1 MYAATLPS
9 DNVPDL
15 GAQTP
20 ASTRASEG
28 MHGCADMAFAVDAGT
43 TRLKDLYQTSPLR
56 VLFPGKAPG
65 DVLSAAL
72 VTTSGG
78 LLGGDRLTVGVRV
91 DTSAAVQVIGQAAE
105 KVYRSKGPDTL
116 FDVDLK
122 VADDAWLEWLPQ
134 ETIVF
139 DHARLRRRTC
149 VDVAPG
155 GTFFGAEMLV
165 FGRTA
170 MGETL
175 NQGLIRDAWEVRRAG
190 KLQWADALHL
200 EGDLTVPLNHP
211 AGFASARAAA
221 TSILVADDASDRLAF
236 VRDILDGAPDG
247 VKCAATVVN
256 GVLVTR
262 WLAFDTQALRA
273 AFGVYWSAM
282 RHEVKGLPRVMP
294 RLWQM

>member
-1 MYAATLPS
+1 MYVATSPS
-9 DNVPDL
+9 SVLQDEC
-15 GAQTP
+15 AQTSVAP
-20 ASTRASEG
+20 IDG
-28 MHGCADMAFAVDAGT
+28 MHGSVKLVYAHGDNGT
-43 TRLKDLYQTSPLR
+43 HLKDLYQASPLR

-65 DVLSAAL
+65 DITSAAL

-78 LLGGDRLTVGVRV
+78 LVGGDRLDIEVTI
-91 DTSAAVQVIGQAAE
+91 DASAAVQIIGQAAE
-105 KVYRSKGPDTL
+105 KVYRSKGPDTH
-116 FDVDLK
+116 FDVNLT
-122 VADDAWLEWLPQ
+122 VGEGAWLEWLPQ

-139 DHARLRRRTC
+139 DQARLRRRTC

-155 GTFFGAEMLV
+155 GAFLGAEILV

-175 NQGLIRDAWEVRRAG
+175 DTGLVRDVWEVRRAG

-200 EGDLTVPLNHP
+200 AGDIKAQLDHP
-211 AGFASARAAA
+211 AGFDGARAAA
-221 TSILVADDASDRLAF
+221 TSILVTDDAARHLAV
-236 VRDILDGAPDG
+236 VRDVLDTVPKG

-262 WLAFDTQALRA
+262 WLAFDAQSLRT
-273 AFGVYWSAM
+273 AFGVYWAAM
-282 RHEVKGLPRVMP
+282 RHELKGLPRVMP